1 MIKCLTFLFEKSL
14 KWLFDHPNTWLLH
27 FLSIQTDES
36 SSIAALV
43 VSLPPGVVCYLWV
56 WGGFEGHVWS
66 QQLVGTECLCMSVEP
81 APQISGSRCSFPRQ
95 QGLTGLWHSGRHC
108 LGIQT
113 EKKTQ
118 TNYQERREVI

>member
-1 MIKCLTFLFEKSL
+1 MKHQALQL
-14 KWLFDHPNTWLLH
+14 
-27 FLSIQTDES
+27 
-36 SSIAALV
+36 ALV
-43 VSLPPGVVCYLWV
+43 VSVAPGVVCYLWA

-81 APQISGSRCSFPRQ
+81 APQISGSICSFPRQ
-95 QGLTGLWHSGRHC
+95 QSLTGLWHSGRHC

-118 TNYQERREVI
+118 TNDQEISNFKLNKSCRLLFAGPSL